1 MRQRHKVDT
10 TQSAIVQA
18 FRQAGWSVQDTSAV
32 GSGAP
37 DLFVAKSGHTIAIE
51 AKTGKKKRMENQIEW
66 AELWRGD
73 YIWGSDPLILLE
85 QAEDKLRARETS

>member
-1 MRQRHKVDT
+1 MRYAHKTDT

-32 GSGAP
+32 GGGAP
-37 DLFVAKSGHTIAIE
+37 DLFVAKRGVTIAIE
-51 AKTGKKKRMENQIEW
+51 AKTGKRKRMDNQVEW